1 MCPVTATHDKEPPP
15 THHLSHPTR
24 PRNPSP
30 HKYSGVDR
38 SLGSKARDQT
48 NTQSHSLCAATARS
62 RFGLPQLGVVM
73 STTNSTT
80 DLPVAMTGAAGCP
93 LLRPEHSTVL
103 GERNFHTYEQEQ
115 LHQDFSLV
123 VTYAGPRRRFS
134 PQDITAAIVGASPLI
149 PANAFRVNL
158 LYPKMHFCS
167 CLIMSRGRSMC
178 ALWVKYMYEARPSY
192 CRRGLVTTAP
202 RWCNTVIA

>member
-1 MCPVTATHDKEPPP
+1 
-15 THHLSHPTR
+15 
-24 PRNPSP
+24 
-30 HKYSGVDR
+30 
-38 SLGSKARDQT
+38 SKARDQT

-149 PANAFRVNL
+149 PANAFRGPVLSNQRWRKQL
-158 LYPKMHFCS
+158 LEKDRAGNCQKP
-167 CLIMSRGRSMC
+167 RGPWRIVMAGRASWR
-178 ALWVKYMYEARPSY
+178 AHRLFPDQ
-192 CRRGLVTTAP
+192 T
-202 RWCNTVIA
+202 